1 MKLSLQSRTVLKHL
15 RAEAHITSW
24 QAEGVYRIRRLASRI
39 DEIVAAGYDVLK
51 TEAKDATGQ
60 RYIRYSLSATQKR
73 YAKPINP
80 PRVRTVRVSLA
91 AVERALNTHA
101 YACCLLVEEIEM
113 ILNTLKE
120 SA

>member
-1 MKLSLQSRTVLKHL
+1 MKLSLQSRTVLSHL
-15 RAEAHITSW
+15 RAESHITSW

-39 DEIVAAGYDVLK
+39 DEIVAAGFDVLK

-73 YAKPINP
+73 YVRPINP
-80 PRVRTVRVSLA
+80 VRVREVRYSIKQISDACTA
-91 AVERALNTHA
+91 ADLSCAARFVFFDTLRAS
-101 YACCLLVEEIEM
+101 
-113 ILNTLKE
+113 KE

>member
-1 MKLSLQSRTVLKHL
+1 MKLPLQSRTVLQHL

-73 YAKPINP
+73 HAKPINP
-80 PRVRTVRVSLA
+80 MRVPTRRFTLEQIKTAMKRAGYAPRINA
-91 AVERALNTHA
+91 AIEHA
-101 YACCLLVEEIEM
+101 
-113 ILNTLKE
+113 LKE